1 MNNLFIYLELQEESH
16 VAEVSLELLTK
27 GRSLANELGC
37 LLEAVAVGTD
47 LDGIASQVMPYGVDV
62 LHLFDGEGLYPYT
75 TLPHAAVLTKLFE
88 EEKPQI
94 ALLGATAIGRD
105 LGPRVSSALKSGLT
119 ADCTALTIGDYTDEQ
134 SGKHYENILLQQL
147 PSFGGNVVATIVNP
161 EHRPQM
167 ATVREGVMK
176 REILDAHY
184 QGRVIRHEVKDY
196 VTDAD
201 FVVKGIERR
210 IERAKHNLKGA
221 SVVVAGGYGV
231 GSRESF
237 ELLFALAKELHGE
250 VGATRAAVDA
260 GFADHDRM
268 IGQTGLTVRP
278 KVYIACGISGQL
290 QHTIGMQESGLIIS
304 INTDPEAPIN
314 AIADYVITGRVEEVL
329 PRMIKKTHPNPPSR
343 EGIQSPMKSE

>member
-1 MNNLFIYLELQEESH
+1 MNNLFVYLELKSEGR
-16 VAEVSLELLTK
+16 VAEVSFELLTK

-37 LLEAVAVGTD
+37 QLEAIAIGTGLENVA
-47 LDGIASQVMPYGVDV
+47 AQVMPYGIDV

-88 EEKPQI
+88 KEKPQI
-94 ALLGATAIGRD
+94 VLLGATAIGRD
-105 LGPRVSSALKSGLT
+105 LGPRVSAALKSGLT
-119 ADCTALTIGDYTDEQ
+119 ADCTALSIGDYTDEA
-134 SGKHYENILLQQL
+134 SGKHYEKILLQQL

-176 REILDAHY
+176 KEVLNTHY
-184 QGRVIRHEVKDY
+184 QGRVVRHAMKDY

-201 FVVKGIERR
+201 CVVKVIERH
-210 IERAKHNLKGA
+210 IEQAKHNLKEA

-231 GSRESF
+231 GSRENFNLLF
-237 ELLFALAKELHGE
+237 ELARELHGE
-250 VGATRAAVDA
+250 VGASRAAVDA
-260 GFADHDRM
+260 GFVEHDRM

-278 KVYIACGISGQL
+278 KLYIACGISGQI
-290 QHTIGMQESGLIIS
+290 QHTVGMQESALIVS

-314 AIADYVITGRVEEVL
+314 AMADYVITGRVEEVL
-329 PRMIKKTHPNPPSR
+329 PKMIKGKRGLP
-343 EGIQSPMKSE
+343 

>member
-1 MNNLFIYLELQEESH
+1 MNNLFVYLELHEESR
-16 VAEVSLELLTK
+16 VALVSLELLTK

-37 LLEAVAVGTD
+37 QLEAVAVGTG
-47 LDGIASQVMPYGVDV
+47 LDSIACQVMPYGVDV

-134 SGKHYENILLQQL
+134 SGKHYANILLQIL

-176 REILDAHY
+176 KEILDAHY
-184 QGRVIRHEVKDY
+184 QGTVICHEVKDY

-201 FVVKGIERR
+201 FVVKVIERH

-231 GSRESF
+231 GSRENF
-237 ELLFALAKELHGE
+237 ELLFDLAKELHGE
-250 VGATRAAVDA
+250 VGASRAAVDA
-260 GFADHDRM
+260 GFVDHDRM

-290 QHTIGMQESGLIIS
+290 QHTIGMQESGIIVS